1 MTMSSH
7 NGKFNGGI
15 YLKTKPHGK
24 TSSSSN
30 QPFQAFTTE
39 HSRNGDR
46 IKLLVEKNHLKE
58 GGIISTLILMGE
70 QKGTA
75 KMQGTSQ
82 MKNGRPRTL
91 YTCFHL
97 AFIIV

>member
-1 MTMSSH
+1 MTLSSH
-7 NGKFNGGI
+7 NGKFNGRI

-30 QPFQAFTTE
+30 QAFTTE